1 MRRQKAPP
9 TWSGTAAPRWAAH
22 LLTPRALGLV
32 IGSLADLVLADPRR
46 GHPVAAF
53 GRYAGALEG
62 RLYADDRRRGTV
74 FTASA
79 VVAAAGLGWAV
90 DRATKRGFARGVAG
104 TAVATWAVLG
114 GTSLRREGLVMAELL
129 EGGDLDEARARLRH
143 LCARDPS
150 GLNASELARASVES
164 LAENV
169 SDAVVAPLLW
179 GSVAGVPGLLGYR
192 AVNTLDAM
200 VGYRS
205 PRYLRFG
212 WASARLDDA
221 LNLIPARVSGVLL
234 AVAAPTVGGSPGR
247 ALRVMAEDGGDHPSP
262 NAGRPEAA
270 AAGALGITLGGL
282 NTYHG
287 AAEDRG
293 LLGASGRPPSVDD
306 IRRAARLVTV
316 ASAGALVVCLA
327 VSAAASAVAGV
338 GARRGEVRLAEYRRT
353 GR

>member
-1 MRRQKAPP
+1 M
-9 TWSGTAAPRWAAH
+9 
-22 LLTPRALGLV
+22 
-32 IGSLADLVLADPRR
+32 
-46 GHPVAAF
+46 AAF
-53 GRYAGALEG
+53 GRFAGALEG
-62 RLYADDRRRGTV
+62 RLYADDRRRGAV
-74 FTASA
+74 FTTVA
-79 VVAAAGLGWAV
+79 VVAATGLGAAV
-90 DRATKRGFARGVAG
+90 DHATKRGFARSVAG

-114 GTSLRREGLVMAELL
+114 GTSLRREGLAMAELL
-129 EGGDLDEARARLRH
+129 EGGDLDGARNRLRN

-150 GLNASELARASVES
+150 GLDAPELARAAVES

-179 GSVAGVPGLLGYR
+179 GSVAGVPGMLGYR
-192 AVNTLDAM
+192 AANTLDAM

-234 AVAAPTVGGSPGR
+234 AAAAPTVGGSPGL

-270 AAGALGITLGGL
+270 AAGALGVTLGGS

-287 AAEDRG
+287 TAEDRG
-293 LLGASGRPPSVDD
+293 LLGARGRPPSVGDV
-306 IRRAARLVTV
+306 RRAARLVTV
-316 ASAGALVVCLA
+316 AGAGAVVVCLA
-327 VSAAASAVAGV
+327 VSAAASAVVAGV
-338 GARRGEVRLAEYRRT
+338 GARRGEVRRDENRRT
-353 GR
+353 GQ